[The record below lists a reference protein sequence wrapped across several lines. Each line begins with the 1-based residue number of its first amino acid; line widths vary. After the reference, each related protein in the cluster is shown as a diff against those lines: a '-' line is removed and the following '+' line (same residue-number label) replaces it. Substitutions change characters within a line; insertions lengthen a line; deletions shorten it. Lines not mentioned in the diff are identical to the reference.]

1 MSENIHLTAIVEDGA
16 KVADSAYIGP
26 YCIVGKD
33 VELKDNVRL
42 EAHVTVSGQTTI
54 GEGTRVFQY
63 TVLGLGAQHL
73 KYMDEPGK
81 LIIGKNN
88 VIREHVTMHVG
99 TPIDNHETI
108 VGDNGLFMVGAHIA
122 HDCIVG
128 NNVIFTN
135 NATIGGHVVVGDFAI
150 LGGIVAVHQ
159 RCRIGKYAMIGG
171 MSGVEGDVIPYGMV
185 IGGRGR
191 LSGLNVIG
199 LKRRGFSRD
208 DIRALRRAY
217 RLLFAPEGTMAERIS
232 DVTELYKDNEA
243 VMDILNFIKES
254 KNRSVCQPKN

>member
-1 MSENIHLTAIVEDGA
+1 M
-16 KVADSAYIGP
+16 
-26 YCIVGKD
+26 
-33 VELKDNVRL
+33 
-42 EAHVTVSGQTTI
+42 GQTTI
-54 GEGTRVFQY
+54 GEGTRVFPY
-63 TVLGLGAQHL
+63 TVLGGGAQHL

-88 VIREHVTMHVG
+88 VIREHVTMHIG
-99 TPIDNHETI
+99 TPIDNRETI
-108 VGDNGLFMVGAHIA
+108 IGDNGLFMVGAHVA

-135 NATIGGHVVVGDFAI
+135 NATIGGHVVVEDFAI

-185 IGGRGR
+185 IGDRGR
-191 LSGLNVIG
+191 LNGLNIIG

-208 DIRALRRAY
+208 DIRELRRAY

-232 DVTELYKDNEA
+232 DVADLYQNNEA
-243 VMDILNFIKES
+243 VMDILSFIKDA
-254 KNRSVCQPKN
+254 KNRSVCQPK